1 MDRYLVF
8 ELQSLTRV
16 FEFGLMG
23 FLLLSGMMGVD
34 AKYDLKKFSPA
45 RMLGRIGNA
54 SYSLYLSHWFV
65 LSLIGKL
72 AALVPGIPL
81 PLMIAWHITSI
92 ASAIVFAVLFAE
104 YIELPLHKKL
114 LYHLKS
120 RRAVVPETRAEGKAR
135 NDNIAEL
142 ATPAA

>member
-1 MDRYLVF
+1 
-8 ELQSLTRV
+8 
-16 FEFGLMG
+16 MG
-23 FLLLSGMMGVD
+23 FLLLSAMMGVD

-72 AALVPGIPL
+72 VALVPGIPL
-81 PLMIAWHITSI
+81 PFMIAWHITSI
-92 ASAIVFAVLFAE
+92 ASTIVFAVLFAE
-104 YIELPLHKKL
+104 YIELPLHRKL
-114 LYHLKS
+114 LYLLKS
-120 RRAVVPETRAEGKAR
+120 RRGVVPETRAEGKAR

-142 ATPAA
+142 ATPPARLA